1 MPASS
6 QSKVIL
12 VAIAGTFM
20 VILDQT
26 IVNVALPH
34 IMAVFNE
41 TADRA
46 QLVISAYLM
55 ATAISTPAAAFLSTR
70 FGIKRVYLLSQA
82 GFLTGSVL
90 CGMAWNTN
98 ILTLFRII
106 QGLSGGLLMPLA
118 MTFLFTSVPH
128 EQRGTAMA
136 LFGIPM
142 MLGPAIGPTLGGYLV
157 DSWSWR
163 MCFYVNVPV
172 VILAIFM
179 GLSWIEDTSKS
190 LVSFDYK
197 GFLLAAIGFSSLL
210 YGLSYAPSW
219 GWGDGRIV
227 GLLTLGIISIAVWII
242 LELRERY
249 PMLDLRIFTYGG
261 YSLAIGI
268 NLVTTIGLFSTVF
281 LLPLFLQNL
290 RGLSAFHT
298 GLLLLPMALGSAITM
313 PISGRLYDKI
323 GPRVPVLMGLLLTAF
338 ATLWLQGLDIT
349 TPDSALRLILF
360 LRGMGL
366 GLAMMPV
373 MTFAL
378 AAVPMEMTSQ
388 ASSLTNVT
396 RTVFAALGTA
406 IFASLLDYFHKTYL
420 GTLAQTVT
428 PDSVEALRV
437 LSVIQATALK
447 SGLTME
453 AARLAGTSML
463 YQFVNLRAFVM
474 AFDSDYVISALI
486 VFAGIL
492 PSLLL
497 PHGSMKKRII
507 AGEISLG

>member
-1 MPASS
+1 MPSSS

-12 VAIAGTFM
+12 VAITGTFM

-26 IVNVALPH
+26 IVNIALPH

-55 ATAISTPAAAFLSTR
+55 ATAISAPAAAFLSTR
-70 FGIKRVYLLSQA
+70 YGIKRVYLLSQA
-82 GFLTGSVL
+82 GFLAGSVL
-90 CGMAWNTN
+90 CGIAWNTN

-136 LFGIPM
+136 IFGIPM

-179 GLSWIEDTSKS
+179 GLSWIEDTAKS

-219 GWGDGRIV
+219 GWGDARIV
-227 GLLTLGIISIAVWII
+227 GLLTLGIVSIAVWII
-242 LELRERY
+242 LELRQRF
-249 PMLDLRIFTYGG
+249 PMLDLRIFTYSG
-261 YSLAIGI
+261 YSLAMGI
-268 NLVTTIGLFSTVF
+268 NFVTTIGLFSTIF
-281 LLPLFLQNL
+281 LMPLFLQNL
-290 RGLSAFHT
+290 RGLSAFHA
-298 GLLLLPMALGSAITM
+298 GLLLVPMALGSAITM

-323 GPRVPVLMGLLLTAF
+323 GPRVPVLAGLLLTALT
-338 ATLWLQGLDIT
+338 TLWLQGLDIT

-378 AAVPMEMTSQ
+378 AAVPMGMTSQ

-396 RTVFAALGTA
+396 RTVFASLGTA
-406 IFASLLDYFHKTYL
+406 IFATLLDHFHKTYL

-437 LSVIQATALK
+437 LSVVQTTALK
-447 SGLTME
+447 AGLTME
-453 AARLAGTSML
+453 AARTAGTSML
-463 YQFVNLRAFVM
+463 YQFVNLKAFVM
-474 AFDSDYVISALI
+474 AFDSDYLISALI

-497 PHGSMKKRII
+497 PHGSMKKWGI
-507 AGEISLG
+507 AGEIPLD